1 MSHLICQSW
10 CRIIFLLSAVSAL
23 SGCILMTSHSSQ
35 KSLRQAPKIALNDY
49 LGSDFKQVKVNF
61 FTTKSKEL
69 VFRVLSDIDATPNW
83 LDRVSSLE
91 VVDIYNN
98 QQYLLRTIIS
108 MPWPFK
114 DREVITC
121 VNTDFQESFTS
132 IDIFSCSERV
142 AENKQFLRLPQVK
155 SHWEIKQVSASL
167 VEVNYQT
174 WLNPEGNIPAF
185 IFNNELMQSTQL
197 DFMKLQTIIESS
209 SLSDFAY

>member
-1 MSHLICQSW
+1 MDRFIGQSW
-10 CRIIFLLSAVSAL
+10 YRIILIVSAVSAL
-23 SGCILMTSHSSQ
+23 SGCILTTSHRTP
-35 KSLRQAPKIALNDY
+35 KSLQQPPQIMLHDY

-69 VFRVLSDIDATPNW
+69 VFRVLSDIDGTPNW
-83 LDRVSSLE
+83 LDRVKSLE
-91 VVDIYNN
+91 IVDVYNN
-98 QQYLLRTIIS
+98 QQYLLRTIIA

-114 DREVITC
+114 DREIITC

-142 AENKQFLRLPQVK
+142 AENNQFLRLPQVK
-155 SHWEIKQVSASL
+155 SHWEIKQVNASL

-174 WLNPEGNIPAF
+174 WLDPEGNIPAF

-209 SLSDFAY
+209 SLSNFAY